1 MNELNEQ
8 VRRIGGLDCHIVPT
22 DKFKT
27 NTILLLFKSDL
38 DKQTVTK
45 RAILSYVLKNASRKY
60 PTQQL
65 LQARLDD
72 LYGAALSSGLSKRGD
87 QHVVSFSLTVA
98 GERFLSD
105 RTPLLHEALQLLSEL
120 IFHPLAGGR
129 TFDEAAVEREKR
141 ALRQRIESV
150 FDDKM
155 RYASQRL
162 IDEMC
167 KDEVYHLHTYG
178 YEGEVEGIT
187 AGALYQYYLDFL
199 KNDKVDL
206 YVVGQVDAEAV
217 FRQVRDDFAFE
228 ERPSGGR
235 PRAAAGIVP
244 AEVRVVEERQPVQ
257 QGKLN
262 LGFRTS
268 VVMGDRLYDAS
279 QVFNGLFGGFPHSK
293 LFMNVREKASLAYY
307 ASSSYESYKGFV
319 IVMSGIEFSNYDQ
332 AVRII
337 KDQLKAMQDGDFT
350 DREVDLTKSL
360 LKNAILE
367 TLDNPHAIINILYQ
381 RVLSGESRTIEDWLK
396 HVDSVT
402 KEEIIEVAGKTRL
415 DTIFFLQG
423 EAVA

>member
-8 VRRIGGLDCHIVPT
+8 VQRIGGLDCHVVPT

-45 RAILSYVLKNASRKY
+45 RAILSYVLKSAAKKY

-72 LYGAALSSGLSKRGD
+72 LYGASLSSGLSKRGD

-105 RTPLLHEALQLLSEL
+105 TSPLLHEALQLLSDL
-120 IFHPLAGGR
+120 IFHPLADGR
-129 TFDEAAVEREKR
+129 AFDEATVEREKR
-141 ALRQRIESV
+141 ALKQRIESV

-167 KDEVYHLHTYG
+167 KDETYHLHTYG
-178 YEGEVEGIT
+178 YEKEVEEVT
-187 AGALYQYYLDFL
+187 AESLYQYYLDFL
-199 KNDKVDL
+199 KKDKVDL
-206 YVVGQVDAEAV
+206 YVVGEVNAESV
-217 FRQVRDDFAFE
+217 FRQVKTGFVFE
-228 ERPSGGR
+228 GR
-235 PRAAAGIVP
+235 EEAVRSRTAAGRVP
-244 AEVRVVEERQPVQ
+244 DEVRVVEERQSIK

-262 LGFRTS
+262 LGFRTN

-332 AVRII
+332 AVKII
-337 KDQLKAMQDGDFT
+337 KDQLQAIQDGDFT
-350 DREVDLTKSL
+350 AHEVDLTKSL

-367 TLDNPHAIINILYQ
+367 ALDNPLAIINILYQ
-381 RVLSGESRTIEDWLK
+381 KVLSGESRSIEDWLK
-396 HVDSVT
+396 HIDSVT
-402 KEEIIEVAGKTRL
+402 KEEIIDVAQKTCL